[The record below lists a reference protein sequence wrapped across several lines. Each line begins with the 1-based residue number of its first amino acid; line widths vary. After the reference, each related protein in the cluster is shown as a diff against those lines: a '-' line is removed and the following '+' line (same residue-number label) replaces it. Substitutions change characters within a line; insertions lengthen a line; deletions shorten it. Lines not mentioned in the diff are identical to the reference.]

1 MLLEAGATES
11 FGSNASIRAD
21 AGCRAPGTDPRAD
34 AAWTWAPAAFE
45 LDIANNDEYS
55 ASLVV
60 NAPGSWSYTFG
71 LSLDSGESF
80 TVGDLGGAGSNSGLE
95 LSINPLGALAVVP
108 APPRGLAQGMAWAAL
123 GLLTGFRVR
132 ASATRRAKGTT
143 SPSGIRIRE

>member
-1 MLLEAGATES
+1 MRFPSTPVGLSRSARNCHSSRCRTKTPLVLPMLLEAGATES

-60 NAPGSWSYTFG
+60 NAPGS
-71 LSLDSGESF
+71 
-80 TVGDLGGAGSNSGLE
+80 
-95 LSINPLGALAVVP
+95 
-108 APPRGLAQGMAWAAL
+108 
-123 GLLTGFRVR
+123 
-132 ASATRRAKGTT
+132 
-143 SPSGIRIRE
+143 